1 MQQCLFLVLHNFF
14 LFYPSDGVKNMNSRT
29 ILFLSGL
36 IGLFVYTILP
46 AAWKVFAFLIP
57 AIVISVV
64 FSKTGFSLIIFLL
77 QVVIFLLFP
86 SSFITLNAQVPFDS
100 NVILI
105 SNISNNILNVVSG
118 VLLIGVPIVIVIA
131 IVWAFYQGSIDQAIS
146 NITKLILY
154 VLIAALFLF
163 IGDVMGWYT
172 GGWLG
177 GLVGFADLVWG
188 LCKTIC
194 NGIGTAINTIDVFNL
209 LPQLPTIPNDIS
221 LSQAIQQDFI
231 SPSSL
236 SLTLTSS
243 FPIVLCLFAIIF
255 PFFAYA
261 IHAQIPQISMDSE
274 NQISKPRQ
282 IVYSLLIYAAIL
294 LFCYFALY
302 LWLGSRGFNYV
313 SAFLSYSNMGY
324 FTIYLSIIIFSSI
337 VLGSGLACVTLNSK
351 NTFVGVMLGL
361 SALYFTFNLFQQ
373 TQLDTL
379 SNYANEYQITALYQI
394 FVQLIAIC
402 PAESLLFHVLMQS
415 MLLYVLFSRLNK
427 YDFDLINRDI
437 NNLRSQNDRAQLQV
451 SFYQTQLLSPQI
463 VINQEGKSQSQM
475 IEKILGDNF
484 DLGAAIS
491 TIDKNNRKIKDLEQL
506 KLQPITPS
514 RNMLPTSYKVIF
526 FLGIVIFNFGF
537 ASMHYFFSG
546 MTFENYWISGLGL
559 IYWISGTIMSLV
571 SYKYG
576 WAASIIVHCLNNC
589 VNLLMI
595 FFSV

>member
-1 MQQCLFLVLHNFF
+1 
-14 LFYPSDGVKNMNSRT
+14 
-29 ILFLSGL
+29 
-36 IGLFVYTILP
+36 
-46 AAWKVFAFLIP
+46 
-57 AIVISVV
+57 
-64 FSKTGFSLIIFLL
+64 
-77 QVVIFLLFP
+77 
-86 SSFITLNAQVPFDS
+86 
-100 NVILI
+100 
-105 SNISNNILNVVSG
+105 
-118 VLLIGVPIVIVIA
+118 
-131 IVWAFYQGSIDQAIS
+131 
-146 NITKLILY
+146 
-154 VLIAALFLF
+154 
-163 IGDVMGWYT
+163 
-172 GGWLG
+172 
-177 GLVGFADLVWG
+177 
-188 LCKTIC
+188 
-194 NGIGTAINTIDVFNL
+194 
-209 LPQLPTIPNDIS
+209 
-221 LSQAIQQDFI
+221 
-231 SPSSL
+231 
-236 SLTLTSS
+236 
-243 FPIVLCLFAIIF
+243 
-255 PFFAYA
+255 
-261 IHAQIPQISMDSE
+261 
-274 NQISKPRQ
+274 
-282 IVYSLLIYAAIL
+282 
-294 LFCYFALY
+294 
-302 LWLGSRGFNYV
+302 
-313 SAFLSYSNMGY
+313 
-324 FTIYLSIIIFSSI
+324 
-337 VLGSGLACVTLNSK
+337 
-351 NTFVGVMLGL
+351 
-361 SALYFTFNLFQQ
+361 
-373 TQLDTL
+373 
-379 SNYANEYQITALYQI
+379 
-394 FVQLIAIC
+394 
-402 PAESLLFHVLMQS
+402 LFHVLMQS